1 MRDFRDAKAMAHALR
16 DALKAKAVETT
27 HSECLELMAKAFGY
41 DNWNVL
47 AAKIEAARQSA
58 VASPLSSAEDELEP
72 SPQATLHCSFCSKS
86 QHDVKKLIAGPLVF
100 ICDECI
106 ALCTEIIRGEEPLWK
121 VFSWLAGDDKG
132 SSDGHR
138 AATEYLRDRS
148 TAEVTSYIK
157 RCRQLADH
165 SRLGAQSIGRELAI
179 RAGEILTENDVLTSP
194 EFKYLSG
201 KTKEELLALKKAT
214 DAALKRS
221 EVAARIG
228 TSVLA
233 ERRE

>member
-16 DALKAKAVETT
+16 DALKTKAVETT

-58 VASPLSSAEDELEP
+58 VASPMSSAEDALEP
-72 SPQATLHCSFCSKS
+72 GPTTLYCSFCGKS

-100 ICDECI
+100 ICDECV
-106 ALCTEIIRGEEPLWK
+106 ALCTEIIRDEEPLWK
-121 VFSWLAGDDKG
+121 IFSMLAGDKAG
-132 SSDGHR
+132 GSDGHR
-138 AATEYLRDRS
+138 AATALLRDRS
-148 TAEVTSYIK
+148 TAEVTSYIE
-157 RCRQLADH
+157 RCRHLADRN
-165 SRLGAQSIGRELAI
+165 RLHAQSIGRELAM
-179 RAGEILTENDVLTSP
+179 RASETLAENDVLRPP

-201 KTKEELLALKKAT
+201 KTKDELLALKKAA

-221 EVAARIG
+221 EVAVRIG